1 MPKRIFFD
9 ELHKSFCI
17 EAQGKKKPYS
27 EVIRSVGLNA
37 VFSISKF
44 SSLT

>member
-1 MPKRIFFD
+1 MPKRTVFD
-9 ELHKSFCI
+9 ELHKSFSI
-17 EAQGKKKPYS
+17 EAQGKKKS
-27 EVIRSVGLNA
+27 NSGVIRSVGLNA